1 MMGAVNLSALVLAVA
16 LVAAPAAQSPI
27 LTDSGTEPLIEA
39 GWIVPVDGELY
50 VDGASV
56 APVAESLDTY
66 TEKRNDYDREEQFGA
81 AWSVKING
89 CDTRN
94 RILQRDLLVF
104 ETRDDG
110 CTVVTGVFDDPYS
123 GVTLDF
129 QHSNYPTKGAGNSG
143 AIQIDHI
150 VPLKAGWDGGAY
162 GWTQELREQFANDP
176 MNLWASDGPL
186 NGSKGEKLMGAWQPP
201 NAAFHCEYAAKMVWV
216 LDTYDVAVL
225 AADQDYLVNTLN
237 GCLLPAATGETAE
250 PDPAET
256 PATPDVTEPAPVAQ
270 GNPLFSPLTIGLG
283 LAFVIA
289 LVWVIVVL
297 TRKRRS

>member
-1 MMGAVNLSALVLAVA
+1 MNFSALVLAVA
-16 LVAAPAAQSPI
+16 LVAAPAVQTPI
-27 LTDSGTEPLIEA
+27 ITDSGTEPLIEA

-50 VDGASV
+50 VDGAAV
-56 APVAESLDTY
+56 APVAASLDTY

-81 AWSVKING
+81 AWNVKIDG

-94 RILQRDLLVF
+94 RILQRDFITF

-201 NAAFHCEYAAKMVWV
+201 NTAFYCEYAAKMVWV
-216 LDTYDVAVL
+216 LDTYDLAVL
-225 AADQDYLVNTLN
+225 PSDQTYLVDTLN
-237 GCLLPAATGETAE
+237 GCALPATTDEIAAPSAE
-250 PDPAET
+250 PTPAET
-256 PATPDVTEPAPVAQ
+256 PVTSESAPAQ
-270 GNPLFSPLTIGLG
+270 QYNPLLSPLSIGIAV
-283 LAFVIA
+283 AFVAA
-289 LVWVIVVL
+289 LIWVIVVL
-297 TRKRRS
+297 VRRRS

>member
-1 MMGAVNLSALVLAVA
+1 MNLSALILAVA
-16 LVAAPAAQSPI
+16 LVAAPAAQTPI
-27 LTDSGTEPLIEA
+27 ITDSGTEPLIEA

-50 VDGASV
+50 VDGAAV
-56 APVAESLDTY
+56 APVAASLDTY
-66 TEKRNDYDREEQFGA
+66 EKGTPGYQRVEKFGD
-81 AWSVKING
+81 AWNVMIDG

-94 RILQRDLLVF
+94 RILQRDFVTF

-150 VPLKAGWDGGAY
+150 VPLKAGWDGGAH

-201 NAAFHCEYAAKMVWV
+201 NTAFYCEYAAKMVWV
-216 LDTYDVAVL
+216 LDTYDLAVL
-225 AADQDYLVNTLN
+225 PSDQTYLVDTLN
-237 GCLLPAATGETAE
+237 GCALPAATGEIAAPSAE
-250 PDPAET
+250 PTPAET
-256 PATPDVTEPAPVAQ
+256 PVTSESAPAQ
-270 GNPLFSPLTIGLG
+270 QSSPLLSPLPIGIAV
-283 LAFVIA
+283 AFVAA
-289 LVWVIVVL
+289 LIWVIVVL
-297 TRKRRS
+297 VRRRS